1 MSRREHCIESKLV
14 FAFVCVCAHGISH
27 LSVHALH
34 LPPQETKRKRLEV
47 VKEKEQRDKEREQYR
62 VKLWAYIAKKEV
74 PKMAKMFAQA
84 RHTIL
89 TNNKKVCSNPLL

>member
-1 MSRREHCIESKLV
+1 M
-14 FAFVCVCAHGISH
+14 
-27 LSVHALH
+27 
-34 LPPQETKRKRLEV
+34 

-84 RHTIL
+84 RHTMLI
-89 TNNKKVCSNPLL
+89 NNKKVCSSSPCYAVVLVIKLCKL